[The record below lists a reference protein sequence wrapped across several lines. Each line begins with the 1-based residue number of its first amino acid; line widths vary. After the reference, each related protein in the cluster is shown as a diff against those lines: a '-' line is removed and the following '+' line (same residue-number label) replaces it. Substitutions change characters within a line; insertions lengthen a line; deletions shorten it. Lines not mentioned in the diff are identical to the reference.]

1 MSVWVELDN
10 SDGELKEGMLARLA
24 ITPQARPDA
33 TARGPVR
40 KGIAPHAHQDA
51 TP

>member
-1 MSVWVELDN
+1 
-10 SDGELKEGMLARLA
+10 MLARLA

-40 KGIAPHAHQDA
+40 KGIAPHAPHQEL